1 MTNDLSNA
9 VVSDATLV
17 AYLDNEIGAEE
28 RAYVERLLSE
38 RQDVAARLEHLRGG
52 TRMFSTAFDDL
63 LTAAPVNRL
72 EAALEDAIDQTAPPT
87 TEATRRAKQQQPDF
101 GTPRW
106 GWREGLAIAAVGL
119 LLTFGIGFWVGQG
132 LGTGSQVA
140 QTKRGWIAA
149 VADYATL
156 YDAASFRAAAEIDQ
170 EQQAHQLERIMR
182 DVGHDLDRD
191 TQALVAQGARFK
203 FAQLLFFEGK
213 PLAQI
218 AMTIPSGEPF
228 FYCVLPSDNLPKA
241 PETRRIGDQNI
252 VSWAD
257 GQHGFVLVGQVP
269 TQELANLAARLRNAS

>member
-28 RAYVERLLSE
+28 RAYVERLLSD
-38 RQDVAARLEHLRGG
+38 RQDVAARLEQLRGG

-63 LTAAPVNRL
+63 LNAAPVNRL
-72 EAALEDAIDQTAPPT
+72 EAALEDAIAQTAPPT
-87 TEATRRAKQQQPDF
+87 TEATRRAKHRETDF
-101 GTPRW
+101 GRPRW
-106 GWREGLAIAAVGL
+106 GWREGMAIAAVGL

-132 LGTGSQVA
+132 LGIGSQVA

-156 YDAASFRAAAEIDQ
+156 YDAASFPAAAEIDQ
-170 EQQAHQLERIMR
+170 ERQAHQLERIMR
-182 DVGHDLDRD
+182 DVGHDVNRD

-269 TQELANLAARLRNAS
+269 TQELTNLAARLRNAS